1 MCGVHIYTKPER
13 PFRCRER
20 NGCDSPKKTR
30 FFGGSFL
37 CSKLNGAYFRIFT
50 FSDAEIPLRAKSKN
64 MSDAVKKLR
73 EAFKNIPG
81 GVKNIRTTC
90 KNIRTTFKN
99 ISDAQGSSFFARAA
113 RAQRAQRYI
122 ICA

>member
-1 MCGVHIYTKPER
+1 VLWGPVVCGVHIYTKPER

-20 NGCDSPKKTR
+20 NGCDSPKKTS

-64 MSDAVKKLR
+64 MSDVVKKLR

-81 GVKNIRTTC
+81 GVKNIRTT
-90 KNIRTTFKN
+90 FKN
-99 ISDAQGSSFFARAA
+99 ISDAQGRSFFARAA